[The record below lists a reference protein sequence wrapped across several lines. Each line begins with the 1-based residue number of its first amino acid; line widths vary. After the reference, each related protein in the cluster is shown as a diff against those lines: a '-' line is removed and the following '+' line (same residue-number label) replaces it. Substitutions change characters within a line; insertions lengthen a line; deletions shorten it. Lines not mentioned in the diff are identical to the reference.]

1 MSSYWFDSDKEEKEY
16 KKMVFKEIRS
26 ANRYK
31 NRHVIYSNVIAT
43 LALVVSVISLI
54 ISAVTLVQ

>member
-1 MSSYWFDSDKEEKEY
+1 
-16 KKMVFKEIRS
+16 MVFKEVRS

-43 LALVVSVISLI
+43 LALAVSVISLI
-54 ISAVTLVQ
+54 ISIVTLAQ